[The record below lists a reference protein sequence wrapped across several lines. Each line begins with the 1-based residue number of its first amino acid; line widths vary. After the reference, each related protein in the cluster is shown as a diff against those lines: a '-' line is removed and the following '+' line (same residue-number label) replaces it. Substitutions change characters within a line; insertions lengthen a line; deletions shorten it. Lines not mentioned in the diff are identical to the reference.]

1 MEFKLTIT
9 GSSAEELTDLM
20 SRISAVSIGPE
31 ATTEVEYIRQRP
43 QTPAEPTAEPE
54 PEPAAEPE
62 PEPAAEP
69 EPAPQEAPAAAQ
81 APTVEFSQ
89 IQALSRQLV
98 AANRGAE
105 VQKILKD
112 HGARMLSRL
121 PAESYT
127 EVYQQLSKLMEA
139 NDNAP
144 A

>member
-9 GSSAEELTDLM
+9 GNSAEELTDLM

-31 ATTEVEYIRQRP
+31 TTTEVEYIRQRP

-54 PEPAAEPE
+54 PEPA
-62 PEPAAEP
+62 
-69 EPAPQEAPAAAQ
+69 PQEAPAAAQ
-81 APTVEFSQ
+81 APTVMFSQ

-98 AANRGAE
+98 ASNRGAE

>member
-9 GSSAEELTDLM
+9 GNSAEELTDLM

-31 ATTEVEYIRQRP
+31 TTTEVEYIHQRP
-43 QTPAEPTAEPE
+43 QTPAEPEIEPE
-54 PEPAAEPE
+54 PEPVA
-62 PEPAAEP
+62 

>member
-9 GSSAEELTDLM
+9 GNSAEELTDLM

-43 QTPAEPTAEPE
+43 QAPTEPTAEPE
-54 PEPAAEPE
+54 PVSEPE
-62 PEPAAEP
+62 PEPVT
-69 EPAPQEAPAAAQ
+69 EPASQEAQAADQ
-81 APTVEFSQ
+81 GPTVEFSQ

>member
-9 GSSAEELTDLM
+9 GNSAEELTDLM

-31 ATTEVEYIRQRP
+31 TTTEVEYIRQRP
-43 QTPAEPTAEPE
+43 QTPAEPTAEP
-54 PEPAAEPE
+54 
-62 PEPAAEP
+62 EP

>member
-9 GSSAEELTDLM
+9 GNSAEELTDLM

-31 ATTEVEYIRQRP
+31 VTTEVEYIRQRP
-43 QTPAEPTAEPE
+43 QAPAEPEAEPE

-62 PEPAAEP
+62 PEPVT
-69 EPAPQEAPAAAQ
+69 EPASQEAQAADQ

-112 HGARMLSRL
+112 HGARKLSRL

>member
-9 GSSAEELTDLM
+9 GNSAEELTDLM

-43 QTPAEPTAEPE
+43 QAPAEPEAEPE

-62 PEPAAEP
+62 PEPAAK
-69 EPAPQEAPAAAQ
+69 PASQEAPAAVQ

>member
-31 ATTEVEYIRQRP
+31 TTTEVEYIRQRP
-43 QTPAEPTAEPE
+43 QTPAEPTAEP
-54 PEPAAEPE
+54 EPE

>member
-9 GSSAEELTDLM
+9 GNSAEELTDLM

-43 QTPAEPTAEPE
+43 QAPAEPEAEPE
-54 PEPAAEPE
+54 PEPVT
-62 PEPAAEP
+62 EPAS
-69 EPAPQEAPAAAQ
+69 QEAQAADQ

-105 VQKILKD
+105 VQKILKA
-112 HGARMLSRL
+112 HGARMLSKL